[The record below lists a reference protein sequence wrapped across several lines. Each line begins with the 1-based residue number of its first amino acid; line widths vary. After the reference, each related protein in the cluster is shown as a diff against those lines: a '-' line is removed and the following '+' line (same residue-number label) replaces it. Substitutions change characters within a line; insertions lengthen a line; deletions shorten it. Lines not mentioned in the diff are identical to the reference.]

1 MLDDRVLQV
10 GVEVNGQLRVYSDG
24 EITAKINRSAD
35 GKQNKCIVTIANLAP
50 DVRNFLLTE
59 CSPWAPNRKP
69 KVLTVIAGRPSTGI
83 QRIYTGEISSTSV
96 SDKPDVR
103 LTLEALTSDGLKF
116 NFIAWKS
123 PPTMQ
128 LSELAKKVAQDY
140 GLKLRFEA
148 TDKTIANYAYNGSAA
163 RQVNH
168 LALMGDVDAFV
179 DNDYLVVKNIGE
191 ANKGQ
196 ARIINKHTGMVGQP
210 LPDDKGIK
218 VRAMFDPTMNVGDAV
233 QVESEINP
241 AANGQYTVYNIAIS
255 LANRSADW
263 YVDLSCNNDNI
274 KSILKQREADAKKQ
288 VKADADA
295 SKKAK
300 ANANITTNAK

>member
-69 KVLTVIAGRPSTGI
+69 KVLTVIACRPSTGI